1 MTVTEPKYRRPLNS
15 EQVAVLD
22 WLYSV
27 RFSTSKQIARQLHKP
42 SHKTIQNKLQI
53 LEACGFI
60 GKRYDKSYKLAG
72 RSAEYFLSPKGAR
85 AFEAAQPDTTNQ
97 WATKAL
103 YKNKTVSPEFI
114 THCLNVADTVL
125 TLQAIYG
132 DTLRSFTSSQLAP
145 YEYFPVWKPD
155 LFLSFKGKKTA
166 SSSISSPRRYFLDV
180 WDDTKPFFVSVRK
193 ARNYIHYATD
203 GDWPYEH
210 GELPTILTICPD
222 ERIQTKLIRQ
232 IRRALE
238 ECDAWDEA
246 VFATTTREQLDSL
259 TSATRKRRVWWKI
272 DEVTESATHIG
283 L

>member
-27 RFSTSKQIARQLHKP
+27 RFSTSKQIARRLHKP

-53 LEACGFI
+53 LETRGFI
-60 GKRYDKSYKLAG
+60 CKHYDTTYKLAG
-72 RSAEYFLSPKGAR
+72 RSAEYFITPKGAR
-85 AFEAAQPDTTNQ
+85 QLPPDDRNES
-97 WATKAL
+97 ATKAL

-132 DTLRSFTSSQLAP
+132 DQLRLFTSSQLAP
-145 YEYFPVWKPD
+145 YEYFPTWKPD
-155 LFLSFKGKKTA
+155 LFLSFKGASDKK
-166 SSSISSPRRYFLDV
+166 PRRYFLDV
-180 WDDTKPFFVSVRK
+180 WDDTKPFFVGVRK
-193 ARNYIHYATD
+193 ARNYINYATD

-210 GELPTILTICPD
+210 GELPTVLALCLD
-222 ERIQTKLIRQ
+222 EQTQKKLNRQ
-232 IRRALE
+232 IHRAIE
-238 ECDAWDEA
+238 EEDIWDEIT
-246 VFATTTREQLDSL
+246 FATTREQLDGL
-259 TSATRKRRVWWKI
+259 TSTVRKKI
-272 DEVTESATHIG
+272 WQRIEEGMGIVYVG